1 MSSFFIKKIELSG
14 IICKKNKE
22 SIWIVPD
29 NLFSLNNVDCKVGC
43 GACSG
48 GKNKKRVR
56 IYVEDTSQLKCGER
70 ISISTIQLNEAI
82 AAMIV
87 FGLPIFLMLLS
98 FFVWYMLNPA
108 NINSL
113 KVILSSILAFIIS
126 FIIIKEIDLILRKKY
141 PVTLNDIK
149 RIK

>member
-1 MSSFFIKKIELSG
+1 MFSFFIKKIELSG
-14 IICKKNKE
+14 IICKKSKD

-29 NLFSLNNVDCKVGC
+29 NLFSINNGECKVGC

-48 GKNKKRVR
+48 AKNKKRVR
-56 IYVEDTSQLKCGER
+56 IYIEDTYPLECGEKV
-70 ISISTIQLNEAI
+70 SISTIQLDEAA

-87 FGLPIFLMLLS
+87 FGLPILLMLIS
-98 FFVWYMLNPA
+98 FFLWYMLNPA
-108 NINSL
+108 NINSP
-113 KVILSSILAFIIS
+113 KVILSSILAFIIG
-126 FIIIKEIDLILRKKY
+126 FIIVKEIDFILRKKY